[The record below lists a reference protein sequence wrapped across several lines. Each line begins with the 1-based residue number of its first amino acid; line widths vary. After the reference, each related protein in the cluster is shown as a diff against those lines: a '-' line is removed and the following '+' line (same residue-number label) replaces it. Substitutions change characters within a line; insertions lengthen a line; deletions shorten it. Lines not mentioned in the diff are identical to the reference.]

1 MLEKN
6 VYEITTITWVLG
18 SLQSNIYYW
27 KRLVL
32 AKIKIFWLGPYVRTF
47 LKCMKYWQRV
57 ELIAIEISILLLEVW
72 KKSPKVEIIYF
83 CFCETISLDKL
94 IFPFIVTLYST
105 TSNLCRTCN
114 FMFAYKWLSLF
125 TLWPRGRRFSPTF
138 RCTGFTQVFIPFL
151 GVYPIWGMHHG
162 PIKLTKYNFGKILNG
177 QWQPNSSSNKKLQK
191 TKKFNIL

>member
-1 MLEKN
+1 MSKKKCLK
-6 VYEITTITWVLG
+6 ITAITWVLG

-47 LKCMKYWQRV
+47 LKGMKYWQRG
-57 ELIAIEISILLLEVW
+57 ELTAIDISIPLLEVW

-83 CFCETISLDKL
+83 CFCETISFNKL
-94 IFPFIVTLYST
+94 FFPFIVTLYST

-125 TLWPRGRRFSPTF
+125 TLWPQGGGGIFCPTF
-138 RCTGFTQVFIPFL
+138 RNTGFTQVFIPFL
-151 GVYPIWGMHHG
+151 GFHLI
-162 PIKLTKYNFGKILNG
+162 
-177 QWQPNSSSNKKLQK
+177 
-191 TKKFNIL
+191 